1 MLGELLFVGL
11 AHRVVSGRCVSGC
24 VAGRGFFP
32 TAFLRSGSV
41 CESRP
46 VREPIDRLVHRGK
59 VEGRGRS
66 GRLALLLRGAKCC
79 RPFPMSGGHGLAAVG
94 CSSACYDGGNLR
106 CGQASCLRCD
116 LACRSAVLARVASMA
131 TAGQSFDCAHTAHT
145 RLTATPASV
154 ATPSTNAGLLLLAAV
169 LLKAASRGKIV
180 CQQKRFLSRPI
191 QSFGPVLS
199 YSNSESVKA
208 HSSPAI
214 RIIPSMVPSSGFTSP

>member
-66 GRLALLLRGAKCC
+66 GRLAKLLRGAKCC
-79 RPFPMSGGHGLAAVG
+79 RPSGGHGLAAVG

-106 CGQASCLRCD
+106 SEQASCLRCD

-131 TAGQSFDCAHTAHT
+131 TAGQSFDCARTAHT
-145 RLTATPASV
+145 RLTATPAVV
-154 ATPSTNAGLLLLAAV
+154 ATPFANAGLLLLAAV

-180 CQQKRFLSRPI
+180 CQQKRF
-191 QSFGPVLS
+191 
-199 YSNSESVKA
+199 
-208 HSSPAI
+208 
-214 RIIPSMVPSSGFTSP
+214 